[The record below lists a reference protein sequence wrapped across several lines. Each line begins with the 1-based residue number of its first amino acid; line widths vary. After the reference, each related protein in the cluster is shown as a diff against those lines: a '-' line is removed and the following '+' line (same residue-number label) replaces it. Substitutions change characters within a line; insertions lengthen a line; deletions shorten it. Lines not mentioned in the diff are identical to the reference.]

1 MIRKKVARTK
11 EIVIDL
17 TGPDGNAFFLLAQVR
32 RFAKYSRVP
41 EDEVESAMDSL
52 FEDMGQKELVT
63 TRSEQILKE
72 MKSGDY
78 EHLIEVF
85 DRHFG
90 HFVILER

>member
-1 MIRKKVARTK
+1 MIRKKVAAK

-17 TGPDGNAFFLLAQVR
+17 TGPEGNAFFLLAQVR
-32 RFAKYSRVP
+32 RFAHHSRVP
-41 EDEVESAMDSL
+41 EDEVESAMDGL
-52 FEDMGQKELVT
+52 FEAMGHEELVT
-63 TRSEQILKE
+63 SRSEKILAE

>member
-1 MIRKKVARTK
+1 MIRKKVAAK

-17 TGPDGNAFFLLAQVR
+17 TGPEGNAFFLLAQVR
-32 RFAKYSRVP
+32 KFAQYSRVP
-41 EDEVESAMDSL
+41 EDEVEKAMDGL
-52 FEDMGQKELVT
+52 FEDLGQEELVIS
-63 TRSEQILKE
+63 REEKILAQ

-78 EHLIEVF
+78 EHLVATF